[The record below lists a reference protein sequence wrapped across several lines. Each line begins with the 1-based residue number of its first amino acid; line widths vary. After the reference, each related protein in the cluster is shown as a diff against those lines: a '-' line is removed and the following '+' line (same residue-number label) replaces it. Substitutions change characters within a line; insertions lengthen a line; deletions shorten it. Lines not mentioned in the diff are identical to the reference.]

1 MRIAEVFG
9 YGVDNRTH
17 QAWDS
22 RHAKQCPFRGDHC
35 TKSSKTDPLG
45 ICSLSDG
52 AEAASLCPVRFLEGD
67 IIFRDAAS
75 LAFGERVRFGI
86 FPEIH
91 ILRINSAR
99 VGKRPRKIGKVDYL
113 LGQIENGTVVDFA
126 AVEVQAVYF
135 SGNEIRSSL
144 QYYMQKEELDP
155 ANSDRRP
162 DFRSSAQKRLMP
174 QLQLKVPVFRR
185 WGKKVFV
192 VVDTQ
197 FFRQL
202 PRFSTTTRPNSEV
215 TWLSY
220 PITKAGANYALGD
233 VNVVYSEWDEVRNA
247 LREGIPP
254 EPNEIV
260 AELQTRLDRRLNT
273 ARILES

>member
-17 QAWDS
+17 QAWDG
-22 RHAKQCPFRGDHC
+22 RLAKRCPFRGDDC

-45 ICSLSDG
+45 VCSLSDG
-52 AEAASLCPVRFLEGD
+52 AEAASLCPVRFLERD
-67 IIFRDAAS
+67 VIFRDAAG
-75 LAFGERVRFGI
+75 LAFGEHVRFGV

-91 ILRINSAR
+91 ILRINATKA
-99 VGKRPRKIGKVDYL
+99 GKRPRKIGKVDYL
-113 LGQIENGTVVDFA
+113 LGRIENDTVVDFA
-126 AVEVQAVYF
+126 AVEVQAVHF

-144 QYYMQKEELDP
+144 QYFMQQQELDP

-215 TWLSY
+215 TWLAY
-220 PITKAGANYALGD
+220 PIRKTGTNYALGD

-254 EPNEIV
+254 EPDEIV
-260 AELQTRLDRRLNT
+260 AELQARLDRRLNT